1 LQAQTVF
8 HKFAIN
14 LIALILQPNF
24 FYSMP
29 ALAFDLLKT
38 DDRTSARAGKIT
50 TDHGIIE
57 TPIFMPVGT
66 IGSVKAVS
74 QQQLKSEVDPHI
86 ILGNTYH
93 LYLRPGMQTLEAA
106 GGLHRFM
113 NWDRPILTDSGGFQV
128 FSLSGKRK
136 INEEGVMFQSH
147 IDGSRHLFTPEKVMD
162 IERTIGA
169 DIMMAFDECP
179 PANSEYKYALDSMNL
194 THRWLDRCFTHFNG
208 THDRYGH
215 TQNLF
220 PIVQGAVFHD
230 LRKASCEYISSKNAT
245 GNAIGGLSVG
255 EPEPVMYEICQL
267 CCENLPTT
275 KPRYLMGVG
284 TPWNILECIS
294 LGIDMFDCV
303 MPTRNGRNAML
314 FTTKGVINIDN
325 KKWEHD
331 FSPIDDGMDAAFSH
345 YYSKAYV
352 RHLFK
357 AGEILGLTIASVQNL
372 AFYLWLVREARKH
385 ILAGDFLA
393 WKEEMIPVLKT
404 RL

>member
-1 LQAQTVF
+1 
-8 HKFAIN
+8 
-14 LIALILQPNF
+14 
-24 FYSMP
+24 MP
-29 ALAFDLLKT
+29 ALTFELLQN
-38 DDRTSARAGKIT
+38 DAHSPARAGKIT
-50 TDHGIIE
+50 TDHGVIE

-66 IGSVKAVS
+66 IGSVKTVT
-74 QQQLKSEVDPHI
+74 QQQLEKEINADI

-93 LYLRPGMQTLEAA
+93 LYLRPGMETMEAA

-113 NWDRPILTDSGGFQV
+113 NWQRPILTDSGGFQV
-128 FSLSGKRK
+128 FSLAANRK
-136 INEEGVMFQSH
+136 INEEGVTFQSH

-162 IERTIGA
+162 IERSIGA

-179 PANSEYKYALDSMNL
+179 PANSEYKYAHASMKL
-194 THRWLDRCFTHFNG
+194 THRWLDRCFAHFYA
-208 THDRYGH
+208 TPDRYGH

-220 PIVQGAVFHD
+220 PIVQGAVYHD
-230 LRKASCEYISSKNAT
+230 LRKASCEYIASKDAT

-267 CCENLPTT
+267 CCEQLPLH

-284 TPWNILECIS
+284 TPWNILECIA
-294 LGIDMFDCV
+294 LGVDMFDCV

-325 KKWEHD
+325 KKWEQD
-331 FSPIDDGMDAAFSH
+331 FSPIDEGLDQEMSH

-357 AGEILGLTIASVQNL
+357 SGEMLGLTIASIQNL
-372 AFYLWLVREARKH
+372 SFYLWLVREARKH
-385 ILAGDFLA
+385 ILQGDFLS
-393 WKEEMIPVLKT
+393 WKEQMVPILKT

>member
-1 LQAQTVF
+1 
-8 HKFAIN
+8 
-14 LIALILQPNF
+14 
-24 FYSMP
+24 MP

-38 DDRTSARAGKIT
+38 DDRSAARAGKIT
-50 TDHGIIE
+50 TDHGLIE

-74 QQQLKSEVDPHI
+74 QQQLKTEVDPHI

-93 LYLRPGMQTLEAA
+93 LYLRPGMPTLEAA
-106 GGLHRFM
+106 GGLHKFM

-128 FSLSGKRK
+128 FSLSGNRK

-179 PANSEYKYALDSMNL
+179 PANSEYKYALNSMNL
-194 THRWLDRCFTHFNG
+194 THRWLDRCVSHFDQ
-208 THDRYGH
+208 TQDRYGH

-255 EPEPVMYEICQL
+255 EPEGVMYEICQL
-267 CCENLPTT
+267 CCENLPIE

-284 TPWNILECIS
+284 TPWNILECIA

-325 KKWEHD
+325 KKWEQD
-331 FSPIDDGMDAAFSH
+331 FSPIDDGLDSEFSH

-357 AGEILGLTIASVQNL
+357 AGELLGLTIASVQNL
-372 AFYLWLVREARKH
+372 AFYLWLVKEARKH
-385 ILAGDFLA
+385 ILSGDFLS

>member
-1 LQAQTVF
+1 
-8 HKFAIN
+8 
-14 LIALILQPNF
+14 
-24 FYSMP
+24 MP
-29 ALAFDLLKT
+29 ALAFELLKT
-38 DDRTSARAGKIT
+38 DSGSAARAGKIT
-50 TDHGIIE
+50 TDHGVIE

-74 QQQLKSEVDPHI
+74 QRQLMQDVKAQI

-93 LYLRPGMQTLEAA
+93 LYLRPGMDTMQAA

-128 FSLSGKRK
+128 FSLAANRK

-147 IDGSRHLFTPEKVMD
+147 IDGSKHLFTPEKVMD

-179 PANSEYKYALDSMNL
+179 PANSTYQYALDSMKL
-194 THRWLDRCFTHFNG
+194 THRWLDRCFAHFNA
-208 THDRYGH
+208 TPDKWGH

-220 PIVQGAVFHD
+220 PIVQGAVYHD
-230 LRKASCEYISSKNAT
+230 LRKGSCEYIASKGAT

-267 CCENLPTT
+267 CCENLPQN

-284 TPWNILECIS
+284 TPWNILECIG

-314 FTTKGVINIDN
+314 FTTKGIINIDN
-325 KKWEHD
+325 KKWETD
-331 FSPIDDGMDAAFSH
+331 FSPIDDGLDSEIGH
-345 YYSKAYV
+345 YYNKAYV

-357 AGEILGLTIASVQNL
+357 AGEILGLTIASLQNL
-372 AFYLWLVREARKH
+372 AFYLWLVKEARKH
-385 ILAGDFLA
+385 ILQGNFKS
-393 WKEEMIPVLKT
+393 WKDNIIPVLKT

>member
-1 LQAQTVF
+1 
-8 HKFAIN
+8 
-14 LIALILQPNF
+14 
-24 FYSMP
+24 
-29 ALAFDLLKT
+29 
-38 DDRTSARAGKIT
+38 
-50 TDHGIIE
+50 
-57 TPIFMPVGT
+57 MPVGT
-66 IGSVKAVS
+66 IGSVKGVT
-74 QQQLKSEVDPHI
+74 QQQLKETVNAEI

-93 LYLRPGMQTLEAA
+93 LYLRPGMDTMEAA

-113 NWDRPILTDSGGFQV
+113 NWNRPILTDSGGYQV
-128 FSLSGKRK
+128 FSLAANRK
-136 INEEGVMFQSH
+136 IREEGVTFQSH
-147 IDGSRHLFTPEKVMD
+147 IDGSKHLFTPERVMD
-162 IERTIGA
+162 IERNIGA

-194 THRWLDRCFTHFNG
+194 THRWLDRCFQQFNN
-208 THDRYGH
+208 TADKWGH

-220 PIVQGAVFHD
+220 PIVQGAVYHD
-230 LRKASCEYISSKNAT
+230 LRKASCEYIASKEAT

-267 CCENLPTT
+267 CCENLPPQ

-284 TPWNILECIS
+284 TPWNILECIG
-294 LGIDMFDCV
+294 LGVDMFDCV

-331 FSPIDDGMDAAFSH
+331 FSPIDEGLDTEWSH

-357 AGEILGLTIASVQNL
+357 AGELLALTIASVQNL
-372 AFYLWLVREARKH
+372 SLYLWLVREARKH
-385 ILAGDFLA
+385 ILAGDFQQ
-393 WKEEMIPVLKT
+393 WKSEVLPVLKT

>member
-1 LQAQTVF
+1 
-8 HKFAIN
+8 
-14 LIALILQPNF
+14 
-24 FYSMP
+24 MP
-29 ALAFDLLKT
+29 ALAFELEKKDEG
-38 DDRTSARAGKIT
+38 SAARAGKIT
-50 TDHGIIE
+50 TDHGEIQ

-66 IGSVKAVS
+66 IGSVKGVT
-74 QQQLKSEVDPHI
+74 QQQLKEQVKAEI

-93 LYLRPGMQTLEAA
+93 LYLRPGMDTMEAA

-113 NWDRPILTDSGGFQV
+113 NWNRPILTDSGGFQV
-128 FSLSGKRK
+128 FSLAANRK

-147 IDGSRHLFTPEKVMD
+147 IDGSKHLFTPEKVMD

-194 THRWLDRCFTHFNG
+194 THRWLDRCFNYFNNTPDKWG
-208 THDRYGH
+208 Y

-220 PIVQGAVFHD
+220 PIVQGAVYHD
-230 LRKASCEYISSKNAT
+230 LRKASCEYIASKEAT

-267 CCENLPTT
+267 CCEHLPQN

-284 TPWNILECIS
+284 TPWNILECIA
-294 LGIDMFDCV
+294 LGVDMFDCV

-314 FTTKGVINIDN
+314 FTTKGIINIDN
-325 KKWEHD
+325 KKWERD
-331 FSPIDDGMDAAFSH
+331 FSPIDEGMDNEWSH

-357 AGEILGLTIASVQNL
+357 SGELLGLTIASVQNL
-372 AFYLWLVREARKH
+372 SLYLWLVKEARKH
-385 ILAGDFLA
+385 ILTGDFLH
-393 WKEEMIPVLKT
+393 WKNEMVPVLKT

>member
-1 LQAQTVF
+1 
-8 HKFAIN
+8 
-14 LIALILQPNF
+14 
-24 FYSMP
+24 MP
-29 ALAFDLLKT
+29 ALQFDLQVT
-38 DDRTSARAGKIT
+38 DNQSVARAGTIT
-50 TDHGIIE
+50 TDHGTIQ

-66 IGSVKAVS
+66 IGSVKAIS
-74 QQQLKSEVDPHI
+74 QQQLKQEVDPHI

-93 LYLRPGMQTLEAA
+93 LYLRPGMETMNAA

-128 FSLSGKRK
+128 FSLAGNRK

-147 IDGSRHLFTPEKVMD
+147 IDGSKHLFTPEKVMD

-179 PANSEYKYALDSMNL
+179 PANSEYRYALESMNL
-194 THRWLDRCFTHFNG
+194 THRWLDRCF
-208 THDRYGH
+208 DRFHSTPDRWGH

-230 LRKASCEYISSKNAT
+230 LRKASCEYIASKEAT

-267 CCENLPTT
+267 CCENLPTN

-284 TPWNILECIS
+284 TPWNILECIA
-294 LGIDMFDCV
+294 LGVDMFDCV

-314 FTTKGVINIDN
+314 FTTKGIINIDN

-331 FSPIDDGMDAAFSH
+331 FSPIDEGLDNETSQ
-345 YYSKAYV
+345 YYSKSYV

-357 AGEILGLTIASVQNL
+357 ASELLGLTIASIQNL
-372 AFYLWLVREARKH
+372 ALYLWLVREARKH
-385 ILAGDFLA
+385 ILAGDFLS
-393 WKEEMIPVLKT
+393 WKNEMVPVLKT

>member
-1 LQAQTVF
+1 
-8 HKFAIN
+8 
-14 LIALILQPNF
+14 
-24 FYSMP
+24 MP
-29 ALAFDLLKT
+29 ALAFELLKT
-38 DDRTSARAGKIT
+38 DSGSAARAGKIT
-50 TDHGIIE
+50 TDHGVIE

-74 QQQLKSEVDPHI
+74 QHQLKQDVNAQI

-93 LYLRPGMQTLEAA
+93 LYLRPGMETMQAA

-128 FSLSGKRK
+128 FSLAANRK

-147 IDGSRHLFTPEKVMD
+147 IDGSKHLFTPEKVMD
-162 IERTIGA
+162 IERNIGA

-179 PANSEYKYALDSMNL
+179 PANSTYKYALDSMKL
-194 THRWLDRCFTHFNG
+194 THRWLDRCFTHFNA
-208 THDRYGH
+208 TPDRWGH
-215 TQNLF
+215 SQNLF
-220 PIVQGAVFHD
+220 PIVQGAVYHD
-230 LRKASCEYISSKNAT
+230 LRKESCEYIASKGAT

-267 CCENLPTT
+267 CCENLPHN

-284 TPWNILECIS
+284 TPWNILECIG

-314 FTTKGVINIDN
+314 FTTKGIINIDN
-325 KKWEHD
+325 KKWETD
-331 FSPIDDGMDAAFSH
+331 FSPIDDGLDSEVGH
-345 YYSKAYV
+345 YYNKAYV

-357 AGEILGLTIASVQNL
+357 AGEILGLTIASLQNL
-372 AFYLWLVREARKH
+372 AFYLWLVKEARKH
-385 ILAGDFLA
+385 ILQGDFKS
-393 WKEEMIPVLKT
+393 WKDEIIPVLKT

>member
-1 LQAQTVF
+1 MSALQF
-8 HKFAIN
+8 E
-14 LIALILQPNF
+14 
-24 FYSMP
+24 
-29 ALAFDLLKT
+29 LLKT
-38 DDRTSARAGKIT
+38 DERSKARAGKIT
-50 TDHGIIE
+50 TDHGVIE

-66 IGSVKAVS
+66 IGSVKAVT
-74 QQQLKSEVDPHI
+74 QQQLKETVQAQI

-93 LYLRPGMQTLEAA
+93 LYLRPGMDTMQAA

-128 FSLSGKRK
+128 FSLAANRK

-147 IDGSRHLFTPEKVMD
+147 IDGSKHLFTPEKVMD

-179 PANSEYKYALDSMNL
+179 PANSPYKYALDSMNM
-194 THRWLDRCFTHFNG
+194 THRWLDRCFKHFKD
-208 THDRYGH
+208 TPDKYGH

-220 PIVQGAVFHD
+220 PIVQGAVYHD
-230 LRKASCEYISSKNAT
+230 LRKASCEYIASKEAT

-255 EPEPVMYEICQL
+255 EPEPVMYEICEL
-267 CCENLPTT
+267 CCEHLPTQ

-284 TPWNILECIS
+284 TPWNILECIA
-294 LGIDMFDCV
+294 LGVDMFDCV

-325 KKWEHD
+325 KKWEQD
-331 FSPIDDGMDAAFSH
+331 FSPIDDGLDSEVGH
-345 YYSKAYV
+345 YYNKAYV

-357 AGEILGLTIASVQNL
+357 AGEILGLTIASMQNL
-372 AFYLWLVREARKH
+372 AFYLWLVKQARQH
-385 ILAGDFLA
+385 ILAGDFLS
-393 WKEEMIPVLKT
+393 WKNEIVPVLKT

>member
-1 LQAQTVF
+1 
-8 HKFAIN
+8 
-14 LIALILQPNF
+14 
-24 FYSMP
+24 MP
-29 ALAFDLLKT
+29 ALQFDLKVT
-38 DDRTSARAGKIT
+38 DPHSAARAGVIT

-74 QQQLKSEVDPHI
+74 QQQLKEQVDPHI

-93 LYLRPGMQTLEAA
+93 LYLRPGMDTMEAA

-128 FSLSGKRK
+128 FSLAGNRK

-147 IDGSRHLFTPEKVMD
+147 IDGSKHLFTPEKVMD
-162 IERTIGA
+162 IERNIGA

-179 PANSEYKYALDSMNL
+179 PANSEYRYALNSMNL
-194 THRWLDRCFTHFNG
+194 THRWLDRCFERFHATP
-208 THDRYGH
+208 DKWGH

-220 PIVQGAVFHD
+220 PIVQGAVYHD
-230 LRKASCEYISSKNAT
+230 LRKASCEYIASKGAT

-255 EPEPVMYEICQL
+255 EPEQVMYEICQL
-267 CCENLPTT
+267 CCEHLPKD

-284 TPWNILECIS
+284 TPWNILEGVA
-294 LGIDMFDCV
+294 LGVDMFDCV

-314 FTTKGVINIDN
+314 FTTKGIINIDN
-325 KKWEHD
+325 KKWEKD
-331 FSPIDDGMDAAFSH
+331 FSPIDEGLPCETSQ
-345 YYSKAYV
+345 YYSKAYL

-357 AGEILGLTIASVQNL
+357 AGELLSLTIASIQNL
-372 AFYLWLVREARKH
+372 AFYLWLVKEARRH
-385 ILAGDFLA
+385 IIAGDFVS
-393 WKEEMIPVLKT
+393 WKNEMVPVLKT